1 MKDSIFNT
9 IVFSIQLFI
18 CIYDTVRTSK
28 CEMVEQ
34 KSVTKMEKN
43 EVFYCML
50 ASVYKLYVRVETG
63 YYNNNFS
70 TVQRI
75 TNHHVNN
82 NNMLLSDENRTKCFH

>member
-1 MKDSIFNT
+1 M
-9 IVFSIQLFI
+9 
-18 CIYDTVRTSK
+18 YETVRTSK
-28 CEMVEQ
+28 CEKVERERERK
-34 KSVTKMEKN
+34 KSNKN
-43 EVFYCML
+43 GKNKVFYCML
-50 ASVYKLYVRVETG
+50 ANVYKLYVRAEIS